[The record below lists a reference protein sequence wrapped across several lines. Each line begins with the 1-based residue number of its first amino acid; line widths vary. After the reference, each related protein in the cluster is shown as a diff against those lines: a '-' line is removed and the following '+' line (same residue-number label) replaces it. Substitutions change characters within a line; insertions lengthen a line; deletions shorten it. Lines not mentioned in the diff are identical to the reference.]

1 MNRNV
6 LFYLLGLGLLVG
18 ACSGHQLKGYEID
31 GTAPL
36 PEFEGK
42 MVYMKDAC
50 TDLHV
55 DSAKITNGKFVFTDT
70 TTIVSPVVKIL
81 SIPTR
86 HLGLEYRLP
95 VVLENGTIQA
105 AISDIVC
112 TKGTMLNER
121 MQDFLMAIDEY
132 SATCT
137 DKQGE
142 QIKSGFSDLLKKFIE
157 INNDNA
163 VGEYIRSA
171 YRSSLL

>member
-6 LFYLLGLGLLVG
+6 LFYLVGIGLLVG
-18 ACSGHQLKGYEID
+18 ACSGQQLKGYEID

-36 PEFEGK
+36 PQFEGK
-42 MVYMKDAC
+42 MVYMKDVC
-50 TDLHV
+50 TDLPV
-55 DSAKITNGKFVFTDT
+55 DSAKITNGKFVFSDT
-70 TTIVSPVVKIL
+70 ATIASPVVKIL

-86 HLGLEYRLP
+86 RLGFEYRLP

-105 AISDIVC
+105 GISDVVC
-112 TKGTMLNER
+112 TGGTMLNER
-121 MQDFLMAIDEY
+121 MQDFLMAVDEY
-132 SATCT
+132 SAACT
-137 DKQGE
+137 DKQVE

-171 YRSSLL
+171 YCSSL